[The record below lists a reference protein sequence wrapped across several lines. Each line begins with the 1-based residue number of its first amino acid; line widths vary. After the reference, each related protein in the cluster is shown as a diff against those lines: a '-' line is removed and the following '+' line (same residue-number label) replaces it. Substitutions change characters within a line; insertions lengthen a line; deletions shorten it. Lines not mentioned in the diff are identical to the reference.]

1 MATFPIHR
9 KMKSGDELELRPPE
23 KDDEQRL
30 IDFFTVV
37 PPEDLLFLK
46 EDVTDPAVIKG
57 WLSDMNH
64 DRVFPLLALSG
75 DKVVADGTLH
85 RNTFGWSKHVAEV
98 RVVVARDWQRKG
110 VSQIVV
116 RELVAR
122 AIDTGV
128 EILEVNVLEGQHGA
142 LRAFER
148 IGFKVETVLKNRA
161 TDRTGRKRDVLVM
174 TRDVSELWRQM
185 EDMITDMEY
194 APRGH

>member
-1 MATFPIHR
+1 
-9 KMKSGDELELRPPE
+9 MKSGDELELRPPE